1 MRIKNATIKNAQVTA
16 QYIVSGARFD
26 ISSLTSWAGASFN
39 GTYNDAGK
47 YIQFYNNG
55 YLRTDGIDINTI
67 PNNNY
72 TYEFWVRTTG
82 TDAGALLTKYGT
94 GGYTVSAIE
103 VSASTLVVGY
113 WTGYSPEYVGVP
125 TGITRDAWQHYTV
138 TYDYSTTNLK
148 TYYNGEL
155 AFTTNLSLEVAPR
168 DYGNNPMFFDLFGYS
183 PTSFGNGNALTGDLG
198 EFRMY
203 TRALND
209 AEVLQNYRATK
220 SRWKATGL
228 TSSDPSTSAW
238 QIKQDYPDSTDG
250 LYWIRNANIN
260 DGNAF
265 QIYADMTTDGGG
277 WTLLLQNANPTW
289 TYNNSRLRNS
299 TSPPSTLSGPYS
311 GNDAANYSI
320 LDWADWIKRSPS
332 GFEYMLEAN
341 ARNSN
346 GGIWTA
352 NEAYSFTG
360 EMDLAAYASL
370 GTGPYFGG
378 TQYNT
383 YGALAIISTG
393 NGFRQNV
400 TLTTKFG
407 TWDYDNN
414 GLEKRM
420 PWFTTNN
427 PGISGQGI
435 LTTSH
440 DDSGS
445 WWGTLMTYDASWQ
458 PAPWQAGQSQ
468 PQNPGVIWYWV
479 R

>member
-16 QYIVSGARFD
+16 QYTVSGARFD

-39 GTYNDAGK
+39 GSYSDEGK
-47 YIQFYNNG
+47 YIHFFNNG
-55 YLRTDGIDINTI
+55 CLRTLGIDINTI

-103 VSASTLVVGY
+103 VSTSTLVVGY
-113 WTGYSPEYVGVP
+113 WTGTNPEYVGVP

-155 AFTTNLSLEVAPR
+155 AFTTNLSLEVSPR
-168 DYGNNPMFFDLFGYS
+168 DYGNNPMFFDLFAYS

-238 QIKQDYPDSTDG
+238 QIKQDYPNSTDG

-277 WTLLLQNANPTW
+277 WTLIMQNVYGDW
-289 TYNNSRLRNS
+289 TYNNCLLRDQTNA
-299 TSPPSTLSGPYS
+299 PSTLGSS
-311 GNDAANYSI
+311 NYSI
-320 LDWADWIKRSPS
+320 IGWADSIKRSPS
-332 GFEYMLEAN
+332 GFEYMLDAGT
-341 ARNSN
+341 RNSN
-346 GGIWTA
+346 GGIFTA

-360 EMDLAAYASL
+360 QVDLTALSAVGPSL
-370 GTGPYFGG
+370 YFGG

-383 YGALAIISTG
+383 DGYNAVVSTG
-393 NGFRQNV
+393 NGFRQNI
-400 TLTTKFG
+400 TRTTTFG
-407 TWDYDNN
+407 SWNYNNN

-420 PWFTTNN
+420 PWFTTNS
-427 PGISGQGI
+427 PGLSGQAI
-435 LTTSH
+435 LTTSNA
-440 DDSGS
+440 DSGS
-445 WWGTLMTYDASWQ
+445 WWGTLMTDNGAWN
-458 PAPWQAGQSQ
+458 PAPWQENTGNA
-468 PQNPGVIWYWV
+468 NPGVIWYWV